1 MIAHFVTAP
10 FLLRIILFP
19 FDGARRLGG
28 DVVNDAVDSCHFVAD
43 SSGHFVE
50 DFPREAEVIS
60 SHAIRACYSA
70 DAYGVVIGSFVA
82 LYAYGAD
89 SCRQYSEGLPD
100 IIVEAMLFDDVSDDE
115 ISSAEDVE
123 SFRGDFADDADSKT
137 WSRERL
143 AVDDFF
149 RKSEFAAELAD
160 FILEEFAQ
168 RFDEFELHVLR
179 KAAYVVVGFDGRS
192 GGCAGFHDVR
202 IECALDEEFHVIKLI
217 GFFLEGMNEF
227 SADGLSLLFRF
238 GYACKKV
245 HEMLGCIDVDEFHV
259 EFVCEG
265 VDDLFSFAKTEE
277 TVIDENAGQLIAD
290 SLVDK
295 DSGNSSVAT
304 EP

>member
-60 SHAIRACYSA
+60 SHSIRACYSA

-82 LYAYGAD
+82 LYAYRAD

-143 AVDDFF
+143 AVDDFL

-179 KAAYVVVGFDGRS
+179 KAAYVVVGFDGRG

-202 IECALDEEFHVIKLI
+202 IECALDEDFHVI
-217 GFFLEGMNEF
+217 
-227 SADGLSLLFRF
+227 
-238 GYACKKV
+238 
-245 HEMLGCIDVDEFHV
+245 
-259 EFVCEG
+259 
-265 VDDLFSFAKTEE
+265 
-277 TVIDENAGQLIAD
+277 
-290 SLVDK
+290 
-295 DSGNSSVAT
+295 
-304 EP
+304 